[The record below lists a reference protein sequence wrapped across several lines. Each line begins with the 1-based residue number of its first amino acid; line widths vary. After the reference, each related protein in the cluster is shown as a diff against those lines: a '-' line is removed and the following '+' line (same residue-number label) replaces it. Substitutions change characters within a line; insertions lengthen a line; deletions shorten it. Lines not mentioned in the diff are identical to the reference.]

1 MTIGGDHRVRLGA
14 TVYATPALLAADPGP
29 MSTPRYAYV
38 VSLDRH
44 FSWNL
49 YGTDTPNN
57 VTIIGTNGNGAVGVW
72 RAIAGDDSGANLAG
86 TTPQT
91 LTVAGGRLRVI
102 PLAALSANLTL
113 NLSTTGAQADDE
125 IEIVC
130 NDTAAYTVTVVNGGA
145 GAGNIAVKP
154 VSVRGFIRSKFDGTN
169 WYHAGSAQSFAAS

>member
-1 MTIGGDHRVRLGA
+1 MTIGDDHRARQGA

-29 MSTPRYAYV
+29 TSTPRYAYV

-49 YGTDTPNN
+49 YGTDTTNN

-72 RAIAGDDSGANLAG
+72 RVITGDDSGTVLAG

-102 PLAALSANLTL
+102 PSAALSTDLTL
-113 NLSTTGAQADDE
+113 NLSTAGAQTDDE
-125 IEIVC
+125 IEVVC
-130 NDTAAYTVTVVNGGA
+130 NDTAAYTVTLVNGGA
-145 GAGNIAVKP
+145 GAGNVAVKP
-154 VSVRGFIRSKFDGTN
+154 VSVRGWIRAKFDGTN
-169 WYHAGSAQSFAAS
+169 WYHAGSGQCFAAS